1 MANFTEQ
8 MQNIF
13 QAYVDEIGHDPVSLD
28 VVAEW
33 AVANGLFHPA
43 PRSVTKLCR
52 EALAESLRQERRLD
66 AEGRLYR
73 SKHPVRTSVGGVQL
87 TLWADIDTA
96 PRVHMERSFAQR
108 RRSIVDDCF
117 QIKQDVDHYNAYRA
131 GELSIQ
137 MVLSF
142 DEDVAEL
149 EALRDKGQ
157 SEKRRRGS

>member
-1 MANFTEQ
+1 
-8 MQNIF
+8 
-13 QAYVDEIGHDPVSLD
+13 
-28 VVAEW
+28 
-33 AVANGLFHPA
+33 
-43 PRSVTKLCR
+43 
-52 EALAESLRQERRLD
+52 
-66 AEGRLYR
+66 
-73 SKHPVRTSVGGVQL
+73 
-87 TLWADIDTA
+87 
-96 PRVHMERSFAQR
+96 MERSFAQR